1 MVLLGKRRRSGTTPS
16 ESDRRE
22 KEQRECG
29 CNCDIL
35 ALGDG
40 DIVTLGDGDILV
52 QDLID

>member
-1 MVLLGKRRRSGTTPS
+1 VEEAQKWDDAS

-40 DIVTLGDGDILV
+40 DILTLGDGDILT
-52 QDLID
+52 QDLIKLI